1 MKPSRRAVLVALALL
16 TIPGLQLVF
25 PAFARAQA
33 DKPAVRPAPPSLTLT
48 SAPAAA

>member
-1 MKPSRRAVLVALALL
+1 MPPSRRAALVALALL

-33 DKPAVRPAPPSLTLT
+33 AKPGVQSAPPSQPLTL
-48 SAPAAA
+48 ARAVA